1 MAVIQAVFAYTDYF
15 ISKGVPAIFASFGS
29 SAVLIYGAIESPYAQ
44 PRALLGG
51 QFIGALTGICFLK
64 LIHLLPTEQQ
74 FLRLEWLGGS
84 LSCAVSIVL
93 MQLTGTLH
101 PPGGATALLATVNP
115 DVRELGWYFLPV
127 ILLMSTLA
135 LAVALVLNN
144 IQRRYPTFWFT
155 PDTVE
160 DAAVIPLAKSVTD
173 AYTPKIQAHTGPK
186 TGTEQLQNA
195 REPARSPVAPRPP
208 PPVAV

>member
-1 MAVIQAVFAYTDYF
+1 MLSSNFASADFPNDGLVSRTFVTTFCAMAVIQAVFAYTDYF
-15 ISKGVPAIFASFGS
+15 ISKGVPAIFASF
-29 SAVLIYGAIESPYAQ
+29 
-44 PRALLGG
+44 
-51 QFIGALTGICFLK
+51 

-155 PDTVE
+155 PATEE
-160 DAAVIPLAKSVTD
+160 DAAVIPLPKSVVD
-173 AYTPKIQAHTGPK
+173 AYTPKTQAASAPK
-186 TGTEQLQNA
+186 VGSEPQNA
-195 REPARSPVAPRPP
+195 QEPGRSPMALPP
-208 PPVAV
+208 PPVGAV